1 MSESSKPHR
10 LFDLWRRRADESMMS
25 EPADVGT
32 AFGLELSMLPD
43 DEPSATMS
51 TGAPGGTGWWRR
63 LDALERRL
71 IRSVCDRP
79 A

>member
-10 LFDLWRRRADESMMS
+10 LFDLWRRRADEAGTA
-25 EPADVGT
+25 EPDDVGT

-43 DEPSATMS
+43 DEPSATQP

-63 LDALERRL
+63 LTQQW
-71 IRSVCDRP
+71 SGG
-79 A
+79 